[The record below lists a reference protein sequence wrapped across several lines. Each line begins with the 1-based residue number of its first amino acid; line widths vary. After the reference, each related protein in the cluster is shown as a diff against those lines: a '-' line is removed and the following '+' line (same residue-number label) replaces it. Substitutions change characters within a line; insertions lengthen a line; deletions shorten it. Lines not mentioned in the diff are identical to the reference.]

1 MCRYAMTSYKPHF
14 ACFECRKSFKRR
26 LLRDINRSQADSLE
40 KVPAKCPEC
49 SELMADMGMD
59 FKAPKKTDLQAWK
72 HLKNLFQ
79 VGIAFH
85 SCGCT
90 GPGYVPRDNAELI
103 AHFEEIKQN
112 YLENQRFWAR
122 RGKDPIGESEVAK
135 DRHKNFGFLYS
146 IPKKLRGGTRKA
158 PQYDA
163 LQAQIYWSDRVKEVE
178 EKIAF
183 IRTT

>member
-59 FKAPKKTDLQAWK
+59 FKAPKKSDLQAWK
-72 HLKNLFQ
+72 HLKNLYQ
-79 VGIAFH
+79 VGIVFH

-122 RGKDPIGESEVAK
+122 RGKDAVGESEVAK
-135 DRHKNFGFLYS
+135 DRHKNFGFLYG
-146 IPKKLRGGTRKA
+146 IPKKLQGGTRKA

-163 LQAQIYWSDRVKEVE
+163 LQAQVYWNDRVKEVE

-183 IRTT
+183 IRNT